1 MTRGIEATAFIASMK
16 YQAWI
21 IVEFE
26 KIDLEIRLCDL
37 TVEESRVTWHV
48 MKKNPWKLLFD

>member
-1 MTRGIEATAFIASMK
+1 MEATAFIASMK